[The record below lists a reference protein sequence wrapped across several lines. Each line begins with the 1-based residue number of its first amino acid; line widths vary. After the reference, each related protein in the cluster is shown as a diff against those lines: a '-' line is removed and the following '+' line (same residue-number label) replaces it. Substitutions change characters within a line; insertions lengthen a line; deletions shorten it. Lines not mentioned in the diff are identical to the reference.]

1 MKKKMRRMIYQT
13 AALIMAGCMTI
24 GNVMAKD
31 SNTILGGIYSWFLV
45 QAYDEACKINGG
57 KTELW
62 EHDIEGKSVSEW
74 ISETA
79 KSYAKEYLAIEQQFE
94 EQGMELTEEEKETI
108 DFTVERYWNE
118 LGYGRYYD
126 AYKITEDDF
135 SHILENSNK
144 MSKLYVQKRDEWKAK
159 VTEEEISSYIEEH
172 GNLIQYIAVPY
183 TQPIDENATEE
194 EKASWI
200 DTDAVYEEY
209 KERLENGEEIE
220 ELIREVGQNK
230 EQQAA
235 GISSSYSDI
244 ALETLFLD
252 SNTSLS
258 TAFKK
263 EMAEAEENTIVY
275 FDDEA
280 QYHQIIF
287 MKKAF
292 HEDWSGLEQ
301 YKEELTERI
310 AEEKFEEDT
319 EQWSEAI
326 EIANEEELAGP
337 EEIEEMFLE
346 K

>member
-1 MKKKMRRMIYQT
+1 MADIMT
-13 AALIMAGCMTI
+13 LI
-24 GNVMAKD
+24 
-31 SNTILGGIYSWFLV
+31 
-45 QAYDEACKINGG
+45 
-57 KTELW
+57 
-62 EHDIEGKSVSEW
+62 
-74 ISETA
+74 
-79 KSYAKEYLAIEQQFE
+79 
-94 EQGMELTEEEKETI
+94 
-108 DFTVERYWNE
+108 
-118 LGYGRYYD
+118 
-126 AYKITEDDF
+126 
-135 SHILENSNK
+135 
-144 MSKLYVQKRDEWKAK
+144 
-159 VTEEEISSYIEEH
+159 ISSYIEEH

-244 ALETLFLD
+244 ALEILFLD